1 MRRLLLAAAIAVFAE
16 GAIVAQTATSA
27 TPNAEEIMAKVAAN
41 QDRTEA
47 ARTRY
52 IYMQHIR
59 AVSRKPG
66 GRVMCEEITD
76 SRVSPR
82 AKGSHQEL
90 LTLDGRHWQQGR
102 YLHYTTLQD
111 DNSASKDAAAKS
123 GEPKGDPKEKKV
135 KSEKD
140 DLDGMDIDLVENL
153 RKNLTNDGS
162 KDTEEKGQDSAGH
175 GVHVHVDVAD
185 EGQSKDGLAK
195 GLFPLTTKQ
204 QEKYLFKLEG
214 RQTMNGRDVYH
225 VSFRPKDKNDFDW
238 KGEAFIDVHEFEP
251 VVVYTEMS
259 RKIPLAVRTLLG
271 TNLPGLGFSVTYD
284 REPDGVW
291 FPVSFGTEFR
301 MRVLFFIARDIA
313 MSMTNTH
320 FEKTHAD
327 VRILDGVKV
336 VENAAPASTAPSH

>member
-1 MRRLLLAAAIAVFAE
+1 MRRLLLAAAIAVFA
-16 GAIVAQTATSA
+16 GPATVAQTAAAPDALSA
-27 TPNAEEIMAKVAAN
+27 DQIMAKVAAN

-47 ARTRY
+47 ARSHY
-52 IYMQHIR
+52 IYLQHIR
-59 AVSRKPG
+59 MVSRKPG
-66 GRVMCEEITD
+66 GKVMCEEVTD

-90 LTLDGRHWQQGR
+90 LTLDGRYWQKGH
-102 YLHYTTLQD
+102 YVHYTALQEQET
-111 DNSASKDAAAKS
+111 SGAK
-123 GEPKGDPKEKKV
+123 GKEAKT
-135 KSEKD
+135 EKE
-140 DLDGMDIDLVENL
+140 DLDGLDIDLVENL

-162 KDTEEKGQDSAGH
+162 EGMDETGQDNAGH

-204 QEKYLFKLEG
+204 QAKYLFKLEG
-214 RQTMNGRDVYH
+214 QQAINGREVYR

-238 KGEAFIDVHEFEP
+238 KGEAFIDTHEFEP

-259 RKIPLAVRTLLG
+259 RKLPLAVRTLLG

-301 MRVLFFIARDIA
+301 MRVLFFIARDIS
-313 MSMTNTH
+313 MSLANTH
-320 FEKTHAD
+320 FEKTHSD
-327 VRILDGVKV
+327 VRILDGMKV
-336 VENAAPASTAPSH
+336 VDNAVPPTPGAVH

>member
-1 MRRLLLAAAIAVFAE
+1 MRPLLLAAVIAVFA
-16 GAIVAQTATSA
+16 GSTMQAQSAASA
-27 TPNAEEIMAKVAAN
+27 TPNADEALARDIMAKVAAN

-59 AVSRKPG
+59 TVSRKPG
-66 GRVMCEEITD
+66 GKVMCEEVTD

-90 LTLDGRHWQQGR
+90 LTLDGRHWQKGH
-102 YLHYTTLQD
+102 YVHYTTLQEQD
-111 DNSASKDAAAKS
+111 AAPSKDEAAKD
-123 GEPKGDPKEKKV
+123 GAPPKDGDPKDRKV
-135 KSEKD
+135 KTEKD

-162 KDTEEKGQDSAGH
+162 EHTEEKSQDNAGH

-214 RQTMNGRDVYH
+214 RQTMNGRDVYR

-251 VVVYTEMS
+251 VVVYTQMS

-301 MRVLFFIARDIA
+301 MRVLFFIAR
-313 MSMTNTH
+313 
-320 FEKTHAD
+320 E
-327 VRILDGVKV
+327 GGG
-336 VENAAPASTAPSH
+336 

>member
-1 MRRLLLAAAIAVFAE
+1 MRLLLAAAIAVFASS
-16 GAIVAQTATSA
+16 AIAAQSVTPA
-27 TPNAEEIMAKVAAN
+27 TPTAEEIMAKVAAN

-47 ARTRY
+47 ARTHY

-90 LTLDGRHWQQGR
+90 LTLDGRYWQKGR
-102 YLHYTTLQD
+102 YVRYTTLQEHE
-111 DNSASKDAAAKS
+111 ST
-123 GEPKGDPKEKKV
+123 EPKGKEAKT
-135 KSEKD
+135 EKE

-162 KDTEEKGQDSAGH
+162 KDTEEKGQDNSGH
-175 GVHVHVDVAD
+175 GVHVQVDVAD

-204 QEKYLFKLEG
+204 QSQYLFKLEG
-214 RQTMNGRDVYH
+214 RQTMNSRDVYH

-284 REPDGVW
+284 RQTDGVW

-301 MRVLFFIARDIA
+301 MRVLFFIARDIS
-313 MSMTNTH
+313 MSLTNAH

-336 VENAAPASTAPSH
+336 VENAAPSTSASPATPQ

>member
-1 MRRLLLAAAIAVFAE
+1 MRIVLSSAAAVFLLAGHSMA
-16 GAIVAQTATSA
+16 AQTVPFTA
-27 TPNAEEIMAKVAAN
+27 NQIMAKVAAN

-59 AVSRKPG
+59 TVSRKPG
-66 GRVMCEEITD
+66 GKVMCEEVTD

-90 LTLDGRHWQQGR
+90 LTLDGRYWQKGR
-102 YLHYTTLQD
+102 YVHYTTLQEQD
-111 DNSASKDAAAKS
+111 AAPSKD
-123 GEPKGDPKEKKV
+123 GEPKDKEAKT
-135 KSEKD
+135 EKE
-140 DLDGMDIDLVENL
+140 DLDGMDIDLVEDL
-153 RKNLTNDGS
+153 RKNLTNDRS
-162 KDTEEKGQDSAGH
+162 EDTEEKGQDSAGH

-204 QEKYLFKLEG
+204 QSQYLFQLEG
-214 RQTMNGRDVYH
+214 QQKMNGRDVYR

-251 VVVYTEMS
+251 VVVYTQMS

-301 MRVLFFIARDIA
+301 MRVLFFIARDIS
-313 MSMTNTH
+313 MSLSNTH

-336 VENAAPASTAPSH
+336 VENAAPASAAPQAASH